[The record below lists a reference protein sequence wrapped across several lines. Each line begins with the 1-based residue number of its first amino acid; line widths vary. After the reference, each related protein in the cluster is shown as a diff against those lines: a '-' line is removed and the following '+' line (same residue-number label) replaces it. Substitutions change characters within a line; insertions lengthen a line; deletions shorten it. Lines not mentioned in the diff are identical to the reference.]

1 MEYENYAER
10 IKPIIDFKTY
20 QKPKADMKSVAR
32 ISVKKGEMT
41 TYLIKKNKFS
51 KLSDKQFYFPNAI
64 ISLPFSHLTF
74 KEIDEYK
81 KDKGRKIEKYFW
93 KEKEALSILEK
104 EALKKNERLNVLDI
118 LKQVPKITALTTQK
132 LDRNTKFLWKE
143 KINQSIL
150 DYILEVGW
158 RNTRTTDSS

>member
-1 MEYENYAER
+1 M
-10 IKPIIDFKTY
+10 
-20 QKPKADMKSVAR
+20 
-32 ISVKKGEMT
+32 
-41 TYLIKKNKFS
+41 
-51 KLSDKQFYFPNAI
+51 
-64 ISLPFSHLTF
+64 
-74 KEIDEYK
+74 
-81 KDKGRKIEKYFW
+81 
-93 KEKEALSILEK
+93 EK